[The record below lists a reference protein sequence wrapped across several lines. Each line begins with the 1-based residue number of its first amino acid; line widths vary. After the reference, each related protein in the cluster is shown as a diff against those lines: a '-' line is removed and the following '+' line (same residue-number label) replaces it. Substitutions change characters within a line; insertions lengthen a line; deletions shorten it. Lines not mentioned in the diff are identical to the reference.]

1 MSRSNQ
7 RARPVNSD
15 VIPDVFPE
23 YKRWSIDHNV
33 ENISQ
38 YARQLSFFDLDIA
51 VIQIENRGI
60 VRLRDVAV
68 SPPGD
73 QFESKC
79 RKEKEVALFYSRQ
92 HQILKGW
99 DETLAEEN
107 GIDLEGSFTVLF
119 YPVKTRVLLR
129 QVENAYLQQVGRNLS
144 EVRQS
149 RFKIVP
155 SADGFEF
162 KLANMAFRA
171 PVSD

>member
-1 MSRSNQ
+1 MQSAGKSNVGEDGDRQNARRLLAPRVELEVLSGPAAGDVPQAFLDHCRQVRRDLRQKYLAAGVNGVSRSNQ

-92 HQILKGW
+92 QPDSERL
-99 DETLAEEN
+99 
-107 GIDLEGSFTVLF
+107 
-119 YPVKTRVLLR
+119 
-129 QVENAYLQQVGRNLS
+129 GRDAC
-144 EVRQS
+144 RG
-149 RFKIVP
+149 KWH
-155 SADGFEF
+155 
-162 KLANMAFRA
+162 
-171 PVSD
+171 